1 VFRADREG
9 REPDARFSLA
19 NERTFLAYLR
29 TSLAL
34 FAAGAAV
41 LRLEIIGRRSWDLVI
56 GIGLVGLGV
65 LTSGTSYQ
73 RWRRVERAMRQSV
86 PLPRTTVPL
95 VLAVGLT
102 ILGMLFTV
110 LAVLL

>member
-9 REPDARFSLA
+9 SEPDARFSLA

-41 LRLEIIGRRSWDLVI
+41 IRLEIIGRRSWDLLI

-65 LTSGTSYQ
+65 LTSATSYQ
-73 RWRRVERAMRQSV
+73 RWRTVERAMRHSA
-86 PLPRTTVPL
+86 PLPRTTIPL
-95 VLAVGLT
+95 VLAIGLT
-102 ILGMLFTV
+102 VLGVLFTV
-110 LAVLL
+110 LALLL

>member
-1 VFRADREG
+1 MFRLDQEG
-9 REPDARFSLA
+9 SEPDARFSLA

-41 LRLEIIGRRSWDLVI
+41 IRLEVIGRRSWDLA
-56 GIGLVGLGV
+56 IGLGLVALGV

-73 RWRRVERAMRQSV
+73 RWRTVERAMRRSE
-86 PLPRTTVPL
+86 PLPRTAVPL
-95 VLAVGLT
+95 VLAAGLT
-102 ILGMLFTV
+102 ILGLLFTL
-110 LAVLL
+110 LAVLT